1 MLQTKVSLE
10 EAQIAFLSKHGQLGF
25 RDRSAL
31 VRAALDRM
39 RIDLERQRLDTS
51 AMLYAE
57 AYCDDPDLRELTEAA
72 LAGWPE

>member
-10 EAQIAFLSKHGQLGF
+10 KSQIEFLDSYEQLGF
-25 RDRSAL
+25 RDRSAV

-39 RIDLERQRLDTS
+39 RLDLEQRRLQAS
-51 AMLYAE
+51 AALYAE
-57 AYCDDPDLRELTEAA
+57 LYDGDVEMQQLTEAA

>member
-1 MLQTKVSLE
+1 MLQTKISLE
-10 EAQIAFLSKHGQLGF
+10 EAQMVFLSRHGQLGF

-39 RIDLERQRLDTS
+39 RIDLERQRLDAS
-51 AMLYAE
+51 ATLYAE
-57 AYCDDPDLRELTEAA
+57 EYGDDPDLRELTEAA

>member
-10 EAQIAFLSKHGQLGF
+10 EAQIVFLSKHGQLGF

-51 AMLYAE
+51 AVRYAE

>member
-10 EAQIAFLSKHGQLGF
+10 EVQIVFLSKHGQLGF

-39 RIDLERQRLDTS
+39 RIDWERQRLDTS

-57 AYCDDPDLRELTEAA
+57 AYGDDSDLRELTEAA